1 MKFCAPKS
9 ATAPS
14 PKTLAV
20 IKKKHKTQTM
30 KKTLWTTNS
39 ITLILLIFLILHY
52 DIPQKVYRQL
62 FQKKEIQTEQS
73 DHQTIINCTYPLEYY
88 DFHYKRESDSPKIIM
103 IGNSIIRHGKW
114 TELLERKDVIN
125 RGINGDNLPCICK
138 RLEYLKGKNAKI
150 WFIEGGI
157 NDLPGKEPNELF
169 NYYKEIVEF
178 VISENAIPVINLV
191 FYLSPKAGEKFPS
204 RADYKGINKS
214 ILELNDLL
222 IEYSKQN
229 KIDYIDLNRLISEDN
244 VLKPEFTSDG
254 VHLTIEAYKL
264 WSIEIN
270 RLLSK
275 YKI

>member
-1 MKFCAPKS
+1 
-9 ATAPS
+9 
-14 PKTLAV
+14 
-20 IKKKHKTQTM
+20 M
-30 KKTLWTTNS
+30 KKILWTTNS
-39 ITLILLIFLILHY
+39 ITLILLIFLTLHY
-52 DIPQKVYRQL
+52 DVPQKVYRKL

-73 DHQTIINCTYPLEYY
+73 DNQTKINCTYPLKYY
-88 DFHYKRESDSPKIIM
+88 DFHYKGECDSPKIIM

-114 TELLERKDVIN
+114 TDLLERKDVIN
-125 RGINGDNLPCICK
+125 RGISGDNLPCICE

-157 NDLPGKEPNELF
+157 NDLPGKAPSELF

-214 ILELNDLL
+214 ILELNNLL

-264 WSIEIN
+264 WCIEIN